1 VSTHPTAPEP
11 RRSPFARWVAY
22 RRRRIDAELERDR
35 ESHVPTWA
43 LAVFLV
49 VFVAAWI
56 TFVALLG

>member
-11 RRSPFARWVAY
+11 PRSPFARWVAY

-35 ESHVPTWA
+35 ESRVPTWA
-43 LAVFLV
+43 MAVFLV